1 MPLTKRQSEALYI
14 LHKYTYIKLMGEAI
28 EKQDSKCVTLHEIY
42 EYLRQKDAFFRGEY
56 VGWKN
61 YVIYGHMVQ
70 ILNLL
75 LKKWRK
81 AYQNLQP
88 ELNKELQ
95 D

>member
-28 EKQDSKCVTLHEIY
+28 EKQDSRCVTLHEIY

-61 YVIYGHMVQ
+61 YVCDTLSVGHLWTYGPNFKSSIEEMEKS
-70 ILNLL
+70 IS
-75 LKKWRK
+75 
-81 AYQNLQP
+81 
-88 ELNKELQ
+88 ELAT
-95 D
+95 